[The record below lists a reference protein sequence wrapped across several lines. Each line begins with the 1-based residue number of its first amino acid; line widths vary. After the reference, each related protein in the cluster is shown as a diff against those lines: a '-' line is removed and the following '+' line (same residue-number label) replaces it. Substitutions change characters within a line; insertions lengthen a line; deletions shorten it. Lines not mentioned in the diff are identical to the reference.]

1 MITQTPR
8 GMVYRC
14 PVCGAE
20 VAILARV
27 VGVFEPR
34 CCNCPMTPQ
43 SRRLVFYHCPVC
55 GAEIAIIKEG
65 EGVFEPSCCNE
76 PMRRQDLAA

>member
-20 VAILARV
+20 VAILARM
-27 VGVFEPR
+27 VGVFGPR
-34 CCNCPMTPQ
+34 CCNRPMEPQ
-43 SRRLVFYHCPVC
+43 ARRLIFYYCPVC
-55 GAEIAIIKEG
+55 NAEIAIIKEG
-65 EGVFEPSCCNE
+65 QGVFAPQCCNE
-76 PMRRQDLAA
+76 PMRRQDMAA